1 MSSRLL
7 PLLAAGLAVGLV
19 LLPSAASAEPAP
31 PAETL
36 YQTHCASC
44 HGESRLGGIGP
55 ALLPGNLSRLEPVAA
70 EGVIRD
76 GRAASQMPGFADQL
90 DEEQVSDLAE
100 WLYRAPDEEP
110 IWGRDEI
117 LASQVVHHR
126 DGSLPDAPRFDA
138 DPLNLF
144 IVVETGDHHATLL
157 DGDTFEPIH
166 RFETRY
172 ALHGGPKYTPDGRHV
187 FFGSRDG
194 WITKYDIYNMEVVAE
209 VRAGINMRN
218 IAVSGD
224 GRYVMAANYL
234 PHSLVLFDAHNLDL
248 MKVYPAQGES
258 GESSRVSAV
267 YAAPPRGSFIA
278 ALKDIEEVWEIPWP
292 LPTEPVV
299 STGHMATPLAPQRHH
314 DTPNFRVRRIPV
326 PDYLDD
332 FFFDL
337 DYAHVIGASRGGE
350 SDGQGGMVVNLDS
363 GEKVADLPLEGMPH
377 LGSGITWEYE
387 GRRVMATPH
396 LTRAAVSIIDMTTW
410 EVIKTLETDGPGF
423 FMRSHANSPY
433 VWADVFFGPHRDR
446 VHVIDKASLE
456 IVETLIPEPGKT
468 AAHVEFDRYGEKLLL
483 SLWEDDGAVIV
494 YDAESLEEEK
504 RIPMSKPSG
513 KYNVWNK
520 TRYEEGTS
528 H

>member
-1 MSSRLL
+1 MKCVISFRTFLRA
-7 PLLAAGLAVGLV
+7 LAAGV
-19 LLPSAASAEPAP
+19 LFTAMAPAG
-31 PAETL
+31 ADDTHNL
-36 YQTHCASC
+36 YQVQCASC
-44 HGESRLGGIGP
+44 HGEDRLGGIGP
-55 ALLPGNLSRLEPVAA
+55 ALLPGNLSRLKPEAA
-70 EGVIRD
+70 EAVIRD
-76 GRAASQMPGFADQL
+76 GRAASQMPAFGEQL
-90 DEEQVSDLAE
+90 DDDQIRSLAE
-100 WLYRAPDEEP
+100 WLYREP
-110 IWGRDEI
+110 EVEPTWGRDEI
-117 LASQVVHHR
+117 LASQKVIHP
-126 DGSLPDAPRFDA
+126 DGSLPDEPLFDA

-144 IVVETGDHHATLL
+144 IVVETGDHHASLL
-157 DGDTFEPIH
+157 DGDTFERIH

-218 IAVSGD
+218 IAVSAD

-248 MKVYPAQGES
+248 MKIYPAVGAD

-278 ALKDIEEVWEIPWP
+278 ALKDIKEVWEIPWP

-299 STGHMATPLAPQRHH
+299 STGHMTTPLEQRRGH
-314 DTPNFRVRRIPV
+314 DTPNFQVRRIPV

-337 DYAHVIGASRGGE
+337 AYEHVIGASRG
-350 SDGQGGMVVNLDS
+350 GQGGMVVNLDS
-363 GEKVADLPLEGMPH
+363 GKKVADLPLEGMPH

-396 LTRAAVSIIDMTTW
+396 LTKAAVSIIDMTDWT
-410 EVIKTLETDGPGF
+410 VIKTLETDGPGF

-433 VWADVFFGPHRDR
+433 VWVDVFFGPNRDR

-468 AAHVEFDRYGEKLLL
+468 AAHVEFDRYGDKLLL
-483 SLWEDDGAVIV
+483 SLWEEDGAVIV
-494 YDAESLEEEK
+494 YDGDTLEEEQ

>member
-1 MSSRLL
+1 MLITAMA
-7 PLLAAGLAVGLV
+7 PAGGDDTRA
-19 LLPSAASAEPAP
+19 
-31 PAETL
+31 L

-44 HGESRLGGIGP
+44 HGENRLGGTGP
-55 ALLPGNLSRLEPVAA
+55 ALLPSNLSRLKPEAA
-70 EGVIRD
+70 EAVIRD
-76 GRAASQMPGFADQL
+76 GRPASQMPGFEAELEDA
-90 DEEQVSDLAE
+90 EIASLAG
-100 WLYRAPDEEP
+100 WIYREP
-110 IWGRDEI
+110 EVEPVWTKEEI
-117 LASQVVHHR
+117 LASQVVRHPA
-126 DGSLPDAPRFDA
+126 GSLPNVPRFDA

-157 DGDTFEPIH
+157 DGDSFEPIH

-248 MKVYPAQGES
+248 MKVYPAVGKG

-299 STGHMATPLAPQRHH
+299 STGHMATPIAPTRSH
-314 DTPNFRVRRIPV
+314 DTPNFQVRRIPV

-337 DYAHVIGASRGGE
+337 DYEHVIGASRGGE
-350 SDGQGGMVVNLDS
+350 SDGQGGMVINLDS

-396 LTRAAVSIIDMTTW
+396 LTRAAVSIIDMTDWT
-410 EVIKTLETDGPGF
+410 VIKTLETDGPGF

-433 VWADVFFGPHRDR
+433 VWADVFFGPNRDR

-494 YDAESLEEEK
+494 YDAETLEEEK

>member
-1 MSSRLL
+1 MTSRLL
-7 PLLAAGLAVGLV
+7 PLLATAML
-19 LLPSAASAEPAP
+19 LLPAAAPAASDP
-31 PAETL
+31 ETEAL
-36 YQTHCASC
+36 YQAQCASC
-44 HGESRLGGIGP
+44 HGADRLGGIGP
-55 ALLPGNLSRLEPVAA
+55 ALLPGNLSRLKLEAA
-70 EGVIRD
+70 EAVIRD
-76 GRAASQMPGFADQL
+76 GRVASQMPGFADQL
-90 DEEQVSDLAE
+90 EEAQVASLAE
-100 WLYRAPDEEP
+100 WIYREPDVEP
-110 IWGRDEI
+110 RWGRDEI
-117 LASQVVHHR
+117 LASQVAHHV
-126 DGSLPDAPRFDA
+126 DGSLPDTPRFDA

-166 RFETRY
+166 RFATRY
-172 ALHGGPKYTPDGRHV
+172 ALHGGPKYTPDGRYV

-194 WITKYDIYNMEVVAE
+194 WVTKYDIYNMQVVAE

-234 PHSLVLFDAHNLDL
+234 PHSLVLLDAHNLDL
-248 MKVYPAQGES
+248 MKVYPVVGES

-299 STGHMATPLAPQRHH
+299 STGHMATPLASPRSH

-337 DYAHVIGASRGGE
+337 DYEHVIGASRGGE
-350 SDGQGGMVVNLDS
+350 SGGQGGMVVNLDS

-377 LGSGITWEYE
+377 LGSGITWEHE

-396 LTRAAVSIIDMTTW
+396 LTRAAVSIIDMTRW

-433 VWADVFFGPHRDR
+433 VWADVFFGPNRDR
-446 VHVIDKASLE
+446 VHVIDKQSLE
-456 IVETLIPEPGKT
+456 IVETLIPEPGRT

-494 YDAESLEEEK
+494 YDAETLEEEK

>member
-1 MSSRLL
+1 MKRAVSLRTSLQAL
-7 PLLAAGLAVGLV
+7 VAAVLV
-19 LLPSAASAEPAP
+19 SAMAPAG
-31 PAETL
+31 ADDTRAL
-36 YQTHCASC
+36 YQARCASC
-44 HGESRLGGIGP
+44 HGEARLGGIGP
-55 ALLPGNLSRLEPVAA
+55 ALLPGNLSRLKPQAA
-70 EGVIRD
+70 AAVIRD
-76 GRAASQMPGFADQL
+76 GRPASQMPAFGEQL
-90 DEEQVSDLAE
+90 DDGQIASLAE
-100 WLYRAPDEEP
+100 WIYREP
-110 IWGRDEI
+110 EVEPGWAKEEI
-117 LASQVVHHR
+117 LASQVVRHPA
-126 DGSLPDAPRFDA
+126 GSLPDVPRFDA

-144 IVVETGDHHATLL
+144 IVVETGDHHASLL
-157 DGDTFEPIH
+157 DGDTFERIH

-194 WITKYDIYNMEVVAE
+194 WITKYDLYNLEVVAE

-224 GRYVMAANYL
+224 GRYVMAANTL
-234 PHSLVLFDAHNLDL
+234 PHSLVLFDAHNLEL
-248 MKVYPAQGES
+248 MKVYPVVGES

-278 ALKDIEEVWEIPWP
+278 ALKDLEEVWEIPWP

-299 STGHMATPLAPQRHH
+299 STGHMATPLEQQRGH
-314 DTPNFRVRRIPV
+314 DTPSFQVRRLPV

-337 DYAHVIGASRGGE
+337 EYEHVIGASRG
-350 SDGQGGMVVNLDS
+350 GQGGMVVNLDS

-377 LGSGITWEYE
+377 LGSGITWEHE
-387 GRRVMATPH
+387 GRRVMALPH
-396 LTRAAVSIIDMTTW
+396 LAKAAVSIIDMSDW
-410 EVIKTLETDGPGF
+410 SLIKTLETDGPGF

-433 VWADVFFGPHRDR
+433 AWVDVFFGPHRDR

-456 IVETLIPEPGKT
+456 IIETLTPEPGKT
-468 AAHVEFDRYGEKLLL
+468 AAHVEFDRDGEKLLL

-494 YDAESLEEEK
+494 YDGDSLEEEK

>member
-1 MSSRLL
+1 MKCTVSLRKCL
-7 PLLAAGLAVGLV
+7 PPLAAALLV
-19 LLPSAASAEPAP
+19 TAMVPAG
-31 PAETL
+31 ADDTRAL
-36 YQTHCASC
+36 YQAQCAAC
-44 HGESRLGGIGP
+44 HGEERLGGIGP
-55 ALLPGNLSRLEPVAA
+55 ALLPGNLSRLKPQAA
-70 EGVIRD
+70 EAVIRD
-76 GRAASQMPGFADQL
+76 GRPASQMPGFGGQL
-90 DEEQVSDLAE
+90 DDGQVRSLAE
-100 WLYRAPDEEP
+100 WIYREP
-110 IWGRDEI
+110 EVEPTWGRDEI
-117 LASQVVHHR
+117 LASHAVPHP
-126 DGSLPDAPRFDA
+126 DGTLPDVPRFDA

-144 IVVETGDHHATLL
+144 IVVETGDHHASLL

-218 IAVSGD
+218 IAVSAD

-248 MKVYPAQGES
+248 MKVYPVVGED

-278 ALKDIEEVWEIPWP
+278 ALKDLEEVWEIPWP

-299 STGHMATPLAPQRHH
+299 STGHMASPLEQQRGH
-314 DTPNFRVRRIPV
+314 DTPNFQVRRIPV

-337 DYAHVIGASRGGE
+337 EYDHVIGASRG
-350 SDGQGGMVVNLDS
+350 GQGGMVVNLDS

-396 LTRAAVSIIDMTTW
+396 LTRAAVSIIDMSDWT
-410 EVIKTLETDGPGF
+410 VVKTLETDGPGF

-433 VWADVFFGPHRDR
+433 VWVDVFFGPNRDR
-446 VHVIDKASLE
+446 VHVIDKATLE

-483 SLWEDDGAVIV
+483 SLWEEEGAVIV
-494 YDAESLEEEK
+494 YDGDTLEEVK

>member
-1 MSSRLL
+1 MNDVIFLRTSLQAL
-7 PLLAAGLAVGLV
+7 VAAV
-19 LLPSAASAEPAP
+19 LFTAMGPASADD
-31 PAETL
+31 TRDL
-36 YQTHCASC
+36 YQVQCASC
-44 HGESRLGGIGP
+44 HGEDRLGGIGP
-55 ALLPGNLSRLEPVAA
+55 ALLPGNLSRLKPEAA
-70 EGVIRD
+70 ETVIRD
-76 GRAASQMPGFADQL
+76 GRPASQMPAFGEQL
-90 DEEQVSDLAE
+90 DDGQIRSLAE
-100 WLYRAPDEEP
+100 WIYRAPEVEP
-110 IWGRDEI
+110 TWGRDEI
-117 LASQVVHHR
+117 LASHEVTHP
-126 DGSLPDAPRFDA
+126 DGSLPDEPRFDA

-144 IVVETGDHHATLL
+144 IVVETGDHHASLL
-157 DGDTFEPIH
+157 DGDTFERIH

-172 ALHGGPKYTPDGRHV
+172 ALHGGPKYTPDGRYV

-248 MKVYPAQGES
+248 MEVYPVMDKD

-267 YAAPPRGSFIA
+267 YAAPPRSSFIA

-292 LPTEPVV
+292 LPTEPMV
-299 STGHMATPLAPQRHH
+299 STGHTTSPQRSH
-314 DTPNFRVRRIPV
+314 DTANFQVRRIPV

-337 DYAHVIGASRGGE
+337 EYEHVIGASRG
-350 SDGQGGMVVNLDS
+350 GQGGMVVNLDS

-396 LTRAAVSIIDMTTW
+396 LTKAAVSIIDMTDWT
-410 EVIKTLETDGPGF
+410 VVKTLETDGPGF

-433 VWADVFFGPHRDR
+433 VWVDVFFGPNRDR
-446 VHVIDKASLE
+446 VHVIDKKSLA

-468 AAHVEFDRYGEKLLL
+468 AAHVEFDRYGDKLLL
-483 SLWEDDGAVIV
+483 SLWEEDGAVIV
-494 YDAESLEEEK
+494 YDGDTLEEEK

>member
-1 MSSRLL
+1 VNRVVSL
-7 PLLAAGLAVGLV
+7 PTSPTFLKALAVAVLV
-19 LLPSAASAEPAP
+19 TAMMPAG
-31 PAETL
+31 ADDTQAL
-36 YQTHCASC
+36 YQAQCASC
-44 HGESRLGGIGP
+44 HGEDRLGGIGP
-55 ALLPGNLSRLEPVAA
+55 ALLPGNLSRLKPQAA
-70 EGVIRD
+70 EAVIRD
-76 GRAASQMPGFADQL
+76 GRAASQMPGFSAQL
-90 DEEQVSDLAE
+90 EDTEIASLAE
-100 WLYRAPDEEP
+100 WIYRAPEGEP
-110 IWGRDEI
+110 NWGRDEI
-117 LASQVVHHR
+117 LASQEVTHP
-126 DGSLPDAPRFDA
+126 DGSLPDVPRFDA

-166 RFETRY
+166 RFKTRY
-172 ALHGGPKYTPDGRHV
+172 ALHGGPKYTPDGRYV

-194 WITKYDIYNMEVVAE
+194 WITKYDIYNMKVVAE

-218 IAVSGD
+218 IAVSAD

-248 MKVYPAQGES
+248 MKVYPAVGED

-267 YAAPPRGSFIA
+267 YAAPPRGGFIA
-278 ALKDIEEVWEIPWP
+278 ALKDIKEVWEIPWP
-292 LPTEPVV
+292 LLTEPVV
-299 STGHMATPLAPQRHH
+299 ATGHMATPLAPQRSHA
-314 DTPNFRVRRIPV
+314 TPNFRVRRIPV

-337 DYAHVIGASRGGE
+337 EYEHVIGASRG
-350 SDGQGGMVVNLDS
+350 GQGGMVVNLDS
-363 GEKVADLPLEGMPH
+363 GEKVADLPLQGMPH
-377 LGSGITWEYE
+377 LGSGITWEYQ

-396 LTRAAVSIIDMTTW
+396 LNKAAVSIIDMTDWT
-410 EVIKTLETDGPGF
+410 VIKTLETDGPGF

-433 VWADVFFGPHRDR
+433 AWVDVFFGPNRDR
-446 VHVIDKASLE
+446 VHVIDKSTLE

-468 AAHVEFDRYGEKLLL
+468 AAHGEFDRYGEKLLL
-483 SLWEDDGAVIV
+483 SLWEEDGAVIV
-494 YDAESLEEEK
+494 YDGETLEEEK
-504 RIPMSKPSG
+504 RIPMNKPSG

>member
-1 MSSRLL
+1 MKRLCHAL
-7 PLLAAGLAVGLV
+7 APLMLMAATPALAADADATAG
-19 LLPSAASAEPAP
+19 
-31 PAETL
+31 L

-44 HGESRLGGIGP
+44 HGEARLGGVGP
-55 ALLPGNLSRLEPVAA
+55 ALLPGNLSRLKPAA
-70 EGVIRD
+70 AVEVITHS
-76 GRAASQMPGFADQL
+76 RAASQMPAFDDVL
-90 DEEQVSDLAE
+90 DAEQIKSLAE
-100 WLYRAPDEEP
+100 WIYRPPDTEP
-110 IWGRDEI
+110 RFGEAEI
-117 LASQVVHHR
+117 LASHTVMHP
-126 DGSLPDAPRFDA
+126 DGSLPDKPRFDA

-144 IVVETGDHHATLL
+144 IVVETGDHHASVL
-157 DGDTFEPIH
+157 DGDTFERIH

-172 ALHGGPKYTPDGRHV
+172 ALHGGPKYTPDGRYV

-194 WITKYDIYNMEVVAE
+194 WITKFDLYNLEVVAE

-218 IAVSGD
+218 IAVSAD

-234 PHSLVLFDAHNLDL
+234 PHSLVLFDAHNLDM
-248 MKVYPAQGES
+248 MKTYPVKNAA

-278 ALKDIEEVWEIPWP
+278 ALKDIKEVWEIPWP
-292 LPTEPVV
+292 LPTESVV
-299 STGHMATPLAPQRHH
+299 STGHMQTPLAPSR
-314 DTPNFRVRRIPV
+314 DPALESFKVRRIGV

-332 FFFDL
+332 FFFDPG
-337 DYAHVIGASRGGE
+337 YEHVIGASRG
-350 SDGQGGMVVNLDS
+350 GQGGMVVNLDS

-377 LGSGITWEYE
+377 LGSGITWEHE
-387 GRRVMATPH
+387 GRRVMALPH
-396 LTRAAVSIIDMTTW
+396 LGRAEVSIIDMQSW
-410 EVIKTLETDGPGF
+410 ELIKTLETDGPGF

-433 VWADVFFGPHRDR
+433 AWVDVFFGPHRDR
-446 VHVIDKASLE
+446 VHVIDKQSLE
-456 IVETLIPEPGKT
+456 IVKTLTPEPGKT
-468 AAHVEFDRYGEKLLL
+468 AAHVEFDRDGKKLLL

-494 YDAESLEEEK
+494 YDGDTLEELE

>member
-1 MSSRLL
+1 MTPRLL
-7 PLLAAGLAVGLV
+7 PLLTAAML
-19 LLPSAASAEPAP
+19 LLPAAVLAEGDADTE
-31 PAETL
+31 AL
-36 YQTHCASC
+36 YQAQCASC
-44 HGESRLGGIGP
+44 HGEERLGGIGP
-55 ALLPGNLSRLEPVAA
+55 ALLPGNLSRLKPAAA
-70 EGVIRD
+70 EAVIRD
-76 GRAASQMPGFADQL
+76 GRAASQMPGFGEQL
-90 DEEQVSDLAE
+90 DDDQVTSLAE
-100 WLYRAPDEEP
+100 WIYREP
-110 IWGRDEI
+110 EVEPRWGRDEI
-117 LASQVVHHR
+117 LASQLVHHP

-157 DGDTFEPIH
+157 DGDSFEPIH
-166 RFETRY
+166 RFATRY
-172 ALHGGPKYTPDGRHV
+172 ALHGGPKYTPDGRYV

-194 WITKYDIYNMEVVAE
+194 WVTKYDIYNMQVVAE

-248 MKVYPAQGES
+248 MKVYPAVGED

-299 STGHMATPLAPQRHH
+299 STGHMATPLEPRRGH

-337 DYAHVIGASRGGE
+337 DYDHVIGASRGGE
-350 SDGQGGMVVNLDS
+350 GGMVVNLDS

-377 LGSGITWEYE
+377 LGSGITWEYQ

-396 LTRAAVSIIDMTTW
+396 LTRAAVSIIDMSDWT
-410 EVIKTLETDGPGF
+410 VIKTLATDGPGF

-433 VWADVFFGPHRDR
+433 VWADVFFGPNRDR
-446 VHVIDKASLE
+446 VHVIDKQSLE

-483 SLWEDDGAVIV
+483 SLWEEDGAVIV
-494 YDAESLEEEK
+494 YDAETLEEEK

>member
-1 MSSRLL
+1 VIQTPFLTSRLTS
-7 PLLAAGLAVGLV
+7 LATGLV
-19 LLPSAASAEPAP
+19 LLATLPAL
-31 PAETL
+31 ADERDTQAL
-36 YQTHCASC
+36 YRTHCASC
-44 HGESRLGGIGP
+44 HGEERLGGIGP
-55 ALLPGNLSRLEPVAA
+55 ALLPGNLSRLKPEDAV
-70 EGVIRD
+70 EVIRD
-76 GRAASQMPGFADQL
+76 GRPASQMPGFGEVL
-90 DEEQVSDLAE
+90 DEEAIASLADWIYRPPEAEPSWSMADISD
-100 WLYRAPDEEP
+100 
-110 IWGRDEI
+110 
-117 LASQVVHHR
+117 SQVVLHPH
-126 DGSLPDAPRFDA
+126 GSLPNDPRFEA

-144 IVVETGDHHATLL
+144 IVVETGDHHASIL
-157 DGDTFEPIH
+157 DGDSYKRLT
-166 RFETRY
+166 RFPTRY

-194 WITKYDIYNMEVVAE
+194 WITKYDIYNFEVVAE

-218 IAVSGD
+218 IAVSAD

-234 PHSLVLFDAHNLDL
+234 PHTLVLFDAHNLDP
-248 MKVYPAQGES
+248 MKVYPVENTAGQ
-258 GESSRVSAV
+258 SSRVSAV

-299 STGHMATPLAPQRHH
+299 ATGHMTTPLAASRAH
-314 DTPNFRVRRIPV
+314 DTQNFRVRRIPV

-337 DYAHVIGASRGGE
+337 DYRHVIGASRGGK
-350 SDGQGGMVVNLDS
+350 GGMVVDLES
-363 GEKVADLPLEGMPH
+363 GDRVADLPLKGMPH
-377 LGSGITWEYE
+377 LGSGITWEHE
-387 GRRVMATPH
+387 GRRVMAIPH
-396 LTRAAVSIIDMTTW
+396 LSRAAVSIIDMEDW
-410 EVIKTLETDGPGF
+410 SLVKTLETDGPGF

-433 VWADVFFGPHRDR
+433 AWVDVFFGPHRDR

-468 AAHVEFDRYGEKLLL
+468 AAHVEFDRYGETLLL

-494 YDAESLEEEK
+494 YDGDSLEELQ
-504 RIPMSKPSG
+504 RIPMRKPSG

>member
-1 MSSRLL
+1 MRPARILPRGLATLAGAVLLTLL
-7 PLLAAGLAVGLV
+7 PPALADGPEA
-19 LLPSAASAEPAP
+19 
-31 PAETL
+31 L
-36 YQTHCASC
+36 YRDQCASC
-44 HGESRLGGIGP
+44 HGEERLGGIGP
-55 ALLPGNLSRLEPVAA
+55 ALLPGNLSRLSPEAA
-70 EGVIRD
+70 EAVIRD
-76 GRAASQMPGFADQL
+76 GRAASQMPGFGETL
-90 DEEQVSDLAE
+90 DDAAIASLAE
-100 WLYRAPDEEP
+100 WLYRAPEVAP
-110 IWGRDEI
+110 AWGRDEI
-117 LASQVVHHR
+117 LASQSVPHP
-126 DGSLPDAPRFDA
+126 DGSLPDAPRFEA

-144 IVVETGDHHATLL
+144 VVVETGDHHASVL
-157 DGDTFEPIH
+157 DGDTFERIH
-166 RFETRY
+166 RFPTRF
-172 ALHGGPKYTPDGRHV
+172 ALHGGPKYTPDGRYV

-194 WITKYDIYNMEVVAE
+194 WITKVDLYNLEVVAE

-218 IAVSGD
+218 IAVSAD

-248 MKVYPAQGES
+248 MKVYPVVGEN

-278 ALKDIEEVWEIPWP
+278 ALKDLEEVWEIPWP

-299 STGHMATPLAPQRHH
+299 STGHMATPLAPRRRH
-314 DTPNFRVRRIPV
+314 DTQSFRVRRIPV

-332 FFFDL
+332 FFFDPA
-337 DYAHVIGASRGGE
+337 YRHVIGAARG
-350 SDGQGGMVVNLDS
+350 GQGGMVIDLGS

-377 LGSGITWEYE
+377 LGSGITWEHQ

-396 LTRAAVSIIDMTTW
+396 LTRAAVSIIDMTDWT
-410 EVIKTLETDGPGF
+410 VIKTLETDGPGF

-433 VWADVFFGPHRDR
+433 AWVDVFFGPNRDR
-446 VHVIDKASLE
+446 VHVIDKARLE

-468 AAHVEFDRYGEKLLL
+468 AAHVEFDRDGEKLLL
-483 SLWEDDGAVIV
+483 SLWEEEGAVIV
-494 YDAESLEEEK
+494 YDAETLEEEQ
-504 RIPMSKPSG
+504 RIPMSRPSG